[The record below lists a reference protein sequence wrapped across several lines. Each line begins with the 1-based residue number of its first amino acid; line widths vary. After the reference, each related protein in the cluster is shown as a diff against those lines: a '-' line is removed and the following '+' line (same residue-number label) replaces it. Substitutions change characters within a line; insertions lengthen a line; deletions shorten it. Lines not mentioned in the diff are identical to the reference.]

1 MRDQDFLPVEET
13 PLNHT
18 SEEAESATGSPVED
32 LAVETVFFL
41 DNITNNSTSL
51 RKGMVVNWA
60 TPRAGWGW
68 EDLGVFES
76 TEPPLDSPTTRA
88 AADTRAAGTR
98 KVPITTLRMEA
109 A

>member
-1 MRDQDFLPVEET
+1 MGDQDFLPVEET
-13 PLNHT
+13 PLNLT
-18 SEEAESATGSPVED
+18 SEASEPATGSPVED

-41 DNITNNSTSL
+41 DIINNSTSIC
-51 RKGMVVNWA
+51 KGMVVNWA
-60 TPRAGWGW
+60 TPRGGW
-68 EDLGVFES
+68 EDLGVSES

-98 KVPITTLRMEA
+98 RVPITTPRMEA

>member
-1 MRDQDFLPVEET
+1 MGDQDFLPVEET
-13 PLNHT
+13 PLNLT
-18 SEEAESATGSPVED
+18 SEAAEPATGSPVED

-41 DNITNNSTSL
+41 DNINIINNSTNIC
-51 RKGMVVNWA
+51 KGMVVNWA
-60 TPRAGWGW
+60 TPRGGW
-68 EDLGVFES
+68 EDLGVSES

-98 KVPITTLRMEA
+98 RVPITTPRMEA